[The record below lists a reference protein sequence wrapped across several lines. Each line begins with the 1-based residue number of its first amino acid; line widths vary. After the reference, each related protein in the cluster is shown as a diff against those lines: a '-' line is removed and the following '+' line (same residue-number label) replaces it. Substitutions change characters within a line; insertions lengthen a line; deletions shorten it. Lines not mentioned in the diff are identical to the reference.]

1 MPRRFQSIETPLGIV
16 NGRDGIYL
24 DDITVSE
31 RTNRLTLDGA
41 FNTALCSKAD
51 RPSIDFDGCRI
62 TFTGVL
68 AFKVIELDSWDWD
81 SESSFDEVLD
91 SDWIQELGG
100 KVTLTH
106 RHFLVQTYDDVVEV
120 VCEEVDITLTSTEQ
134 AGGHQPPTRA
144 EST

>member
-1 MPRRFQSIETPLGIV
+1 MPRRFQPVETPLGIV

-24 DDITVSE
+24 DDIKVSE
-31 RTNRLTLDGA
+31 RTNRLTLEGA
-41 FNTALCSKAD
+41 FNTALCSDAD
-51 RPSIDFDGCRI
+51 RPSINFDGCI
-62 TFTGVL
+62 ISFTGVL

-91 SDWIQELGG
+91 SDWIRELGG
-100 KVTLTH
+100 KITSEH

-120 VCEEVDITLTSTEQ
+120 VCEVVDITLTSTEQ